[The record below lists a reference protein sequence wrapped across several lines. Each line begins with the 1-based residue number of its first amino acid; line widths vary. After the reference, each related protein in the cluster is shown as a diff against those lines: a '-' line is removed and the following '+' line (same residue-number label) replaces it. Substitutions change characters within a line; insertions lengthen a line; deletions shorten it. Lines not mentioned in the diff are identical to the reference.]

1 LIFPLILSI
10 EISSV
15 TATIIG
21 KIEDF
26 FKKKAEPN
34 QGWYGW
40 DHVAEREVRREL
52 VNLLA
57 KREWVFLR
65 VPIIQ
70 LELSKLHDII

>member
-40 DHVAEREVRREL
+40 NHVAEREVRRRVGKSPSE
-52 VNLLA
+52 
-57 KREWVFLR
+57 KRMGVS
-65 VPIIQ
+65 P
-70 LELSKLHDII
+70 SPNHPT